1 MSSLAQFLNECQE
14 KIGKITITKEFVELR
29 DKMAIT
35 FKSGGRD
42 KNTKLLH
49 ADCLI
54 VEYMLTQRGY
64 ALDPKTIKH
73 DFIVESFRALV
84 DAKVVDKYFN
94 IPSDKVVWYI
104 SNVNEHQLT
113 HFAFYKWISRPI
125 GPLKEGDVVELEFIN
140 AKEAKEVL
148 NNLSISNGKYG
159 DGYYYTPY
167 KFNVQ

>member
-1 MSSLAQFLNECQE
+1 MSSLAEFLNECQNL
-14 KIGKITITKEFVELR
+14 IGKIKITKEFVQHR
-29 DKMAIT
+29 DIMAKK

-54 VEYMLTQRGY
+54 VEYMLTQTGY
-64 ALDPKTIKH
+64 ALEAKTIKH
-73 DFIVESFRALV
+73 DFILDSFRAKI

-94 IPSDKVVWYI
+94 IPSDKLPWYI
-104 SNVNEHQLT
+104 SNVKENELT

-125 GPLKEGDVVELEFIN
+125 RPLQEGDEVELEFIN
-140 AKEAKEVL
+140 VKEAKEVL
-148 NNLSISNGKYG
+148 NNLSVSNGKYG

-167 KFNVQ
+167 KF